1 MFVSKFT
8 KGLSLCEVLYYP
20 VRWKTSK
27 GIPAKMTLD
36 IRRELFEN
44 DDRWFRTR
52 LPDSTEETKN
62 IMKKSEGFS
71 KDDRITVPSKDD
83 LTPVNGVPEEHQS
96 GRRVR
101 IFIPAKPA
109 TQSGT
114 HGTRLW
120 RIEFDNRERW
130 ENPLMG
136 WASSGDPLSNT
147 VVEFET
153 AEAAEEFCKRQ
164 GWPCYVERPNILK
177 MNVKSYGSNFSWNK
191 RTRVGSK

>member
-1 MFVSKFT
+1 
-8 KGLSLCEVLYYP
+8 
-20 VRWKTSK
+20 
-27 GIPAKMTLD
+27 MTFE
-36 IRRELFEN
+36 IRMKLAET
-44 DDRWFRTR
+44 DDPWFRTR
-52 LPDSTEETKN
+52 LVDSTEEAKH
-62 IMKKSEGFS
+62 IMKKSAEFS
-71 KDDRITVPSKDD
+71 KDDVITVPLEDD
-83 LTPVNGVPEEHQS
+83 LTLVNEVPEEHQS
-96 GRRVR
+96 ERRVR

-136 WASSGDPLSNT
+136 WASSGDPLSTT

-153 AEAAEEFCKRQ
+153 SEAAEEFCKRQ
-164 GWPCYVERPNILK
+164 GWPCYIESPNILK

>member
-1 MFVSKFT
+1 MTTLLPITPSNMLCSHREKSK
-8 KGLSLCEVLYYP
+8 
-20 VRWKTSK
+20 
-27 GIPAKMTLD
+27 
-36 IRRELFEN
+36 
-44 DDRWFRTR
+44 DRV
-52 LPDSTEETKN
+52 EE
-62 IMKKSEGFS
+62 IGRFS
-71 KDDRITVPSKDD
+71 KDDVITVPLEDD
-83 LTPVNGVPEEHQS
+83 LTPVNGVPKEHQS
-96 GRRVR
+96 ERRVR

-109 TQSGT
+109 TQSGI

-136 WASSGDPLSNT
+136 WASSGDPLSTT

-153 AEAAEEFCKRQ
+153 SEAAEEFCKRQ
-164 GWPCYVERPNILK
+164 GWPCYVESPNILK

>member
-1 MFVSKFT
+1 MRS
-8 KGLSLCEVLYYP
+8 SP
-20 VRWKTSK
+20 ARWRVGKAT
-27 GIPAKMTLD
+27 PAKMTY
-36 IRRELFEN
+36 ELRKKVCET
-44 DDRWFRTR
+44 DDPRYRTR
-52 LPDSTEETKN
+52 LNDSTEEAKN
-62 IMKKSEGFS
+62 IMKKSGEFS
-71 KDDRITVPSKDD
+71 KDDHIMVPEKDD
-83 LTPVNGVPEEHQS
+83 LTP
-96 GRRVR
+96 
-101 IFIPAKPA
+101 ITAKPA
-109 TQSGT
+109 TQSGN

-153 AEAAEEFCKRQ
+153 AEAAEEFCRRQ
-164 GWPCYVERPNILK
+164 GWPCYIERPNILK

>member
-1 MFVSKFT
+1 MLGNKCFRGF
-8 KGLSLCEVLYYP
+8 P
-20 VRWKTSK
+20 VCQILRNPPRWRVGKAT
-27 GIPAKMTLD
+27 PAKMTY
-36 IRRELFEN
+36 ELRKKVCET
-44 DDRWFRTR
+44 DDPRYRTR
-52 LPDSTEETKN
+52 LNDSTEEAKN
-62 IMKKSEGFS
+62 IMKKSGEFS
-71 KDDRITVPSKDD
+71 KDDHIMVPEKDD
-83 LTPVNGVPEEHQS
+83 LTPITGVPEEHQS
-96 GRRVR
+96 ERRVR

-109 TQSGT
+109 TQSGN

-153 AEAAEEFCKRQ
+153 AEAAEEFCRRQ
-164 GWPCYVERPNILK
+164 GWPCYIERPNILK